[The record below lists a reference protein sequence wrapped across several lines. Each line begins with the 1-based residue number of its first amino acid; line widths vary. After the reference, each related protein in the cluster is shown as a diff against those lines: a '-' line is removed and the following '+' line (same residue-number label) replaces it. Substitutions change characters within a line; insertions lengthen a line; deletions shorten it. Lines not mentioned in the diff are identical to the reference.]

1 MKDKITKKIS
11 DIEDSV
17 RLVKDNLPE
26 NFDEFLD
33 MDKLERDGIYKNI
46 EFSIQNILDI
56 CAILLKEKNLKV
68 PASDEDMLNELK
80 KAKILSPGILNII
93 HQMRGFRNYLVHRYG
108 DLDDETAFDDIKKGI
123 NDFSK
128 VLNAARKALK

>member
-108 DLDDETAFDDIKKGI
+108 DLDDETAFDDIQKGI